1 MDLLFL
7 TDITTRLNEINL
19 CLQGA
24 GKTVLDLFETW
35 KSFVAKL
42 NVYIQDV
49 QSSTFCYF
57 KNLQEF
63 LCDHEVNSSVI
74 GGYMSEPKTQFA
86 IDFKISDVLV
96 NCFYF

>member
-1 MDLLFL
+1 MFL

-19 CLQGA
+19 RLQGA
-24 GKTVLDLFETW
+24 GKRVLDLFETW

-49 QSSTFCYF
+49 QSLTFCYF

-63 LCDHEVNSSVI
+63 SCDHEVNFSVI
-74 GGYMSEPKTQFA
+74 GGYMSELKTQFA
-86 IDFKISDVLV
+86 IDFRTSDVLV
-96 NCFYF
+96 NCFHF